1 MFTHTHFNSCATHS
15 RCEQF
20 QVSRIEFKV
29 LFIQDSRTIFLVWFR
44 RVRFQ
49 EGWRII
55 QSMNAEKNKR
65 DGHNL
70 PTTGDIVMFKD
81 LWLQADDNK
90 WAGAGDWTREWALTA
105 DVGVKGLNGEKD
117 WVGVATDNREWAP
130 ADSNGVGWWKMLLKC
145 NSEGCSTC
153 VGDSGQSYKN
163 SKVLLFSSEKHAL
176 PEIYRDC
183 FLKKLVGTLCLKWNL
198 WKEAREK

>member
-1 MFTHTHFNSCATHS
+1 MIL
-15 RCEQF
+15 EGK
-20 QVSRIEFKV
+20 VSRSLKNYSIHEC
-29 LFIQDSRTIFLVWFR
+29 W
-44 RVRFQ
+44 
-49 EGWRII
+49 
-55 QSMNAEKNKR
+55 KNKT

-70 PTTGDIVMFKD
+70 PTAGDIVMFKD

-163 SKVLLFSSEKHAL
+163 SKALLFSLEKHAL
-176 PEIYRDC
+176 PEIYICTRLFSQKVGWHIMLKMKSVEEGNSLSISVGEKSKHETDSSRSYINSF
-183 FLKKLVGTLCLKWNL
+183 FLN
-198 WKEAREK
+198 

>member
-1 MFTHTHFNSCATHS
+1 
-15 RCEQF
+15 
-20 QVSRIEFKV
+20 
-29 LFIQDSRTIFLVWFR
+29 
-44 RVRFQ
+44 
-49 EGWRII
+49 
-55 QSMNAEKNKR
+55 MNAEKNQR

-70 PTTGDIVMFKD
+70 PTAGDIVMFKD

-90 WAGAGDWTREWALTA
+90 WAGAGDWTREWTLTA

-163 SKVLLFSSEKHAL
+163 SKVLLFSLEKHAL

-198 WKEAREK
+198 WKVATPWVFQ

>member
-1 MFTHTHFNSCATHS
+1 MFTHTHFNSCATNS

-29 LFIQDSRTIFLVWFR
+29 LFIQDSRTTFLVLIL
-44 RVRFQ
+44 
-49 EGWRII
+49 EGKVSRSLKNY
-55 QSMNAEKNKR
+55 SMYECWKNKT
-65 DGHNL
+65 DDHNL
-70 PTTGDIVMFKD
+70 PTAGDIVMFKD

-105 DVGVKGLNGEKD
+105 DVGVKGLNGEKG

>member
-1 MFTHTHFNSCATHS
+1 MSSFRYQGLSLKSCLSKIKEPHFY
-15 RCEQF
+15 F
-20 QVSRIEFKV
+20 
-29 LFIQDSRTIFLVWFR
+29 WFW
-44 RVRFQ
+44 RVRLH
-49 EGWRII
+49 EAWRII
-55 QSMNAEKNKR
+55 QSMNAEKNKI

-70 PTTGDIVMFKD
+70 PTAGDIVMFKD

-163 SKVLLFSSEKHAL
+163 SKALLFSLEKHAL

-198 WKEAREK
+198 WKEATPWVFQ

>member
-1 MFTHTHFNSCATHS
+1 M
-15 RCEQF
+15 
-20 QVSRIEFKV
+20 K
-29 LFIQDSRTIFLVWFR
+29 
-44 RVRFQ
+44 
-49 EGWRII
+49 
-55 QSMNAEKNKR
+55 AEKNKT
-65 DGHNL
+65 DDHNL
-70 PTTGDIVMFKD
+70 PTAGDIVMFKD

-163 SKVLLFSSEKHAL
+163 SKALLFSSKKHAL

-198 WKEAREK
+198 WKEATPWVFQ